1 MAGECECRG
10 KGGGNLPNIIT
21 SHNVPENF
29 IEILQVVQKSRKIS
43 LSVLAIF
50 IDLHQFFGFFDIS
63 KKLMTSLITNTVIIF
78 SLSIYF
84 R

>member
-10 KGGGNLPNIIT
+10 KPGGGGGNLPNIIT

-29 IEILQVVQKSRKIS
+29 IEIPQVFQKSRRIS

-50 IDLHQFFGFFDIS
+50 IDLHQFFGFFGIS
-63 KKLMTSLITNTVIIF
+63 
-78 SLSIYF
+78 
-84 R
+84 